1 MALAAGAR
9 VRAWVPRRPWEFAVA
24 AALALAAG
32 PGRLMDEAAHHSLAV
47 HMGLQHWLL
56 TGAGALGGWALADRP
71 GSGTGPPGFGVR
83 PAPWAGRWEAGGHPV
98 PGAGRWGAGA
108 RVLAVAALATVLVW
122 HVPALFGWAV
132 ADPLPHGVMH
142 LSYVGAGATAAWA
155 LPRLSPFE
163 RALVVLGGAALMG
176 PLSLAMVAGVLTY
189 PGYGASQAPAAGVA
203 MLVAMQVAWVGVA
216 LAPAAG
222 RMWERF
228 RGLRLALL
236 LGLVLVFAAGFVP

>member
-9 VRAWVPRRPWEFAVA
+9 VRAWIPPRPWEFAVA

-32 PGRLMDEAAHHSLAV
+32 PGRLMDEAAHRSLAV

-71 GSGTGPPGFGVR
+71 GSGTAQPGFGVR
-83 PAPWAGRWEAGGHPV
+83 LV

-142 LSYVGAGATAAWA
+142 LSYVGAGAAAAWA

-176 PLSLAMVAGVLTY
+176 PLSLAMVAGALTY

-236 LGLVLVFAAGFVP
+236 LGLVLVFAAGFVR